1 MSLRAKSALLA
12 SITTPL
18 TQRQQQQPY
27 SDLVARVVEALSS
40 IFRTA
45 SVVADGQVFEGSRE
59 LMRLSE
65 FLVVDRKLRELLKVG
80 DVMPDGSVQTLA
92 GDQPAR
98 DWFHLKE
105 RQRSSNM
112 SAVGMIDEGAFLDR
126 WCSIVL
132 SPGRGWSVD
141 DRETCR
147 GIVESLEEFSGKS
160 DPTADRGLGA
170 DHRRRADEGQ
180 AFASTAAGVRALYR
194 STVHSCF
201 RSDDA
206 REKWDKLCEEVDARY
221 PNPPEGL
228 RQAEEL
234 QVLGMELFYEDAQR
248 AKWQFDEFARR
259 LQQLTR
265 SKFIPSE
272 LPSQNKVVENCRL
285 FHANNLLTMLDIVT
299 GALQFTTLESFLAGM
314 RLVMA
319 EQQLDRHDLCLVGV
333 RNTINDYLPTA
344 AQQVFP
350 PTEPPPLS
358 SWKPPCLE
366 LYVRVCQFVC
376 CLEMHLPNLWATR
389 SHQAVLAY
397 KSLWEKERALLLAT
411 MDDDTPL
418 AEGIIRHTPAIVVDE
433 VRQLPSGRTTIHF
446 AAWHGNM
453 RLCQYLL
460 AKGADVFE
468 KVTSEGL
475 MPFALALER
484 GHLDVAKLLL
494 DAAIREYRYQDRHLV
509 YEYAPKTLQALD
521 AIMDWTIDR
530 SSLQRGEIVR
540 FTRVPE
546 DGDNTTDANRASNGV
561 GLQSRGRR
569 GGVVSLTKDARRPIT
584 GLGRSPR
591 KDPKIEMAS
600 CTAHVAPHY
609 VPFVKLLRGLG
620 ARLNGPVMARGGTRL
635 HKAATTGKV
644 DLVESLCMGRA
655 DVNLTDLDSMTPL
668 ALAVRAATADAR
680 LIGAL
685 LRFGADPSM
694 QFPRDGRQG
703 SSRWSPLHCAA
714 SKGCIGAVKLLL
726 DFRADASMYDE
737 EGTTPLHLAV
747 SGNHKPIV
755 SCLTHFGKRSLD
767 VNATDK
773 EGNTALD
780 VAMVTPDSDACVEAL
795 ACAGASHSVFW
806 YIEQG
811 DADEI
816 ESLAKRGYVDFAQVN
831 GKGQTPLE
839 LARSMPGFLGK
850 TMVQVLERILD
861 TSVS

>member
-1 MSLRAKSALLA
+1 MSFRAQSALLS

-18 TQRQQQQPY
+18 TQRHQQQQPY
-27 SDLVARVVEALSS
+27 SDLVARVVEAFSS

-45 SVVADGQVFEGSRE
+45 SVVADDQVFEGSRE

-65 FLVVDRKLRELLKVG
+65 FLVIDRKLRELLKVG

-112 SAVGMIDEGAFLDR
+112 TAIGMIDEGAFLDR
-126 WCSIVL
+126 WCSIAL

-141 DRETCR
+141 DREACR
-147 GIVESLEEFSGKS
+147 AIVESLEEFSGKS
-160 DPTADRGLGA
+160 DPTSNGGLGA
-170 DHRRRADEGQ
+170 DDRRRADEGQ
-180 AFASTAAGVRALYR
+180 AVASTAAGVRALYR

-201 RSDDA
+201 RSDEA
-206 REKWDKLCEEVDARY
+206 REKWDKLCEEVDARF

-259 LQQLTR
+259 LQHLTR
-265 SKFIPSE
+265 AKYIPLE
-272 LPSQNKVVENCRL
+272 LPPRHKVVENCRL
-285 FHANNLLTMLDIVT
+285 FHANNLLTMLDIVA
-299 GALQFTTLESFLAGM
+299 GALQFTTLEGFLSGM
-314 RLVMA
+314 RLLMS
-319 EQQLDRHDLCLVGV
+319 EEEFDRHDLCLVGV
-333 RNTINDYLPTA
+333 RNTINDYLSA
-344 AQQVFP
+344 SAQVP
-350 PTEPPPLS
+350 SIS

-376 CLEMHLPNLWATR
+376 CLEMHLPSLWAIR
-389 SHQAVLAY
+389 SHQAVSAY
-397 KSLWEKERALLLAT
+397 KSLWKKERALLLAT
-411 MDDDTPL
+411 LDDDTPL

-446 AAWHGNM
+446 AAWHGNL
-453 RLCQYLL
+453 RLCQHLL

-509 YEYAPKTLQALD
+509 YEYPSKTLQALD
-521 AIMDWTIDR
+521 AMMDWTIGR

-540 FTRVPE
+540 FTRVSE
-546 DGDNTTDANRASNGV
+546 DGDKATDANRASNGV
-561 GLQSRGRR
+561 GFQLRGRR
-569 GGVVSLTKDARRPIT
+569 GGVVSLTKDARGPIS
-584 GLGRSPR
+584 GFGRSPR

-600 CTAHVAPHY
+600 FTAHVAPHY
-609 VPFVKLLRGLG
+609 APFVKLLRGLG
-620 ARLNGPVMARGGTRL
+620 ARLNGPIMARGGTRL

-680 LIGAL
+680 LISAL
-685 LRFGADPSM
+685 LRFGADPSV
-694 QFPRDGRQG
+694 QFPRDGSQG
-703 SSRWSPLHCAA
+703 TSRWSPLHCAA